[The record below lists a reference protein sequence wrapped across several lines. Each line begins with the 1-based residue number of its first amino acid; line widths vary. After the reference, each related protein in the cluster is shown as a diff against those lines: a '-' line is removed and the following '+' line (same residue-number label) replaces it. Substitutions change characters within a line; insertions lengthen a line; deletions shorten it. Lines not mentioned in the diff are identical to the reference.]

1 MYCAF
6 DASATHLY
14 VPGLK
19 LHMRNA
25 LRYGASAEELME
37 LLEIVSVTG
46 IHGAEL
52 GAPLLEAALARN
64 AAVGNAHA

>member
-1 MYCAF
+1 
-6 DASATHLY
+6 
-14 VPGLK
+14 
-19 LHMRNA
+19 MRNA